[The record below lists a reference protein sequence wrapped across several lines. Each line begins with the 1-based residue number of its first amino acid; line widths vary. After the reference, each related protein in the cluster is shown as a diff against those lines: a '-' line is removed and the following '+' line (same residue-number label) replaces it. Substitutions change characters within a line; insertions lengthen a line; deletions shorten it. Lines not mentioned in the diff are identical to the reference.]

1 MRYGMVGEDDSS
13 DEEKLAKY
21 SGEIAWDYLRPHYQ
35 AGVLYF
41 VDPEI
46 TLQTVGAAFQADN
59 APAVETWLQNGDPR
73 QDRGPPRR
81 SVGKSVRR
89 GGLSPLR
96 SPRRHPPS
104 SSSRP
109 VR

>member
-59 APAVETWLQNGDPR
+59 APAVETWLQNGDLVKIEALHAA
-73 QDRGPPRR
+73 QWE
-81 SVGKSVRR
+81 
-89 GGLSPLR
+89 SPSDEAV
-96 SPRRHPPS
+96 SPRFEALVVTPFVLF
-104 SSSRP
+104 RP